1 MQKYLFMKKSL
12 NVLAAIV
19 LSGAMLACSS
29 DDSDGNSKTI
39 RLRNHTESGCK
50 DFASLSNITQSGYQK
65 VKSQFDS
72 NIIERVSLKGNKK
85 GTLSIFHE
93 NATFPCEAEFTISV
107 DVSENTIIVH
117 EDAPP
122 TTNCICHYDL
132 NSEVGPLED
141 KTYTLIIK
149 SEFAYGPTI
158 THQFNYSS
166 TLDESFV
173 VTEEE

>member
-1 MQKYLFMKKSL
+1 MKKSL
-12 NVLAAIV
+12 YVLAAIV
-19 LSGAMLACSS
+19 LSSMMLACSS

-39 RLRNHTESGCK
+39 MLRNHTESGCK
-50 DFASLSNITQSGYQK
+50 DVASFSNTSSSGYQK

-72 NIIERVSLKGNKK
+72 KITERVSLKGNEK
-85 GTLSIFHE
+85 GTLYIFHE
-93 NATFPCEAEFTISV
+93 NAIFPCEAEFTISV
-107 DVSENTIIVH
+107 DVSESTIIVH

-149 SEFAYGPTI
+149 SESAYGPTI

>member
-1 MQKYLFMKKSL
+1 MKKYLFMKKSL
-12 NVLAAIV
+12 YVLAAIV
-19 LSGAMLACSS
+19 LSVAMLACSS
-29 DDSDGNSKTI
+29 DDSDGNAKTI
-39 RLRNHTESGCK
+39 KLKNHTESGCK
-50 DFASLSNITQSGYQK
+50 DFASLSNTSQSGYPK
-65 VKSQFDS
+65 VKSQFDN
-72 NIIERVSLKGNKK
+72 NIIERVSLKGNEK

-93 NATFPCEAEFTISV
+93 NASFPCEAEFTISV
-107 DVSENTIIVH
+107 DVSENTIIVR

-132 NSEVGPLED
+132 NSEVGPLEE

-158 THQFNYSS
+158 THQFYYSS

-173 VTEEE
+173 VTKEE

>member
-1 MQKYLFMKKSL
+1 MKFRTKTGATTAFTLGFIANKERKKMQKYLFMKKSL

-107 DVSENTIIVH
+107 DVSESTIIVH

-122 TTNCICHYDL
+122 TTNCICHMT
-132 NSEVGPLED
+132 SIQ
-141 KTYTLIIK
+141 K
-149 SEFAYGPTI
+149 
-158 THQFNYSS
+158 
-166 TLDESFV
+166 
-173 VTEEE
+173 

>member
-1 MQKYLFMKKSL
+1 MKKSL
-12 NVLAAIV
+12 YVLAAIV
-19 LSGAMLACSS
+19 LSSMMLACSS

-39 RLRNHTESGCK
+39 MLRNHTESGCK
-50 DFASLSNITQSGYQK
+50 DVASFSNTSSSGYQK

-72 NIIERVSLKGNKK
+72 KITERVSLKG
-85 GTLSIFHE
+85 
-93 NATFPCEAEFTISV
+93 FPCEAEFTISV
-107 DVSENTIIVH
+107 DVSESTIIVH

-158 THQFNYSS
+158 THQFNYSNS
-166 TLDESFV
+166 LEESFV
-173 VTEEE
+173 VNEEY

>member
-1 MQKYLFMKKSL
+1 MKKSL
-12 NVLAAIV
+12 YVLAAIV
-19 LSGAMLACSS
+19 LSSMMLACSS

-39 RLRNHTESGCK
+39 MLRNHTESGCK
-50 DFASLSNITQSGYQK
+50 DVASFSNTSSSGYQK

-72 NIIERVSLKGNKK
+72 KITERVSLKGNEK
-85 GTLSIFHE
+85 GTLYIFHE
-93 NATFPCEAEFTISV
+93 ES
-107 DVSENTIIVH
+107 TIIVH

-158 THQFNYSS
+158 THQFNYSNS
-166 TLDESFV
+166 LDESFV
-173 VTEEE
+173 VNEEY